1 MTTTL
6 SEFII
11 NKLIGRFI
19 KVYRY
24 KIKYDYGI
32 VVHHSLEPIENL
44 SLYNNRIIEMSEY
57 LSEIINIKL
66 IDGEYS
72 PYGEYDRWPFFEIL
86 IDGNIMMLT
95 FDSKLEFT

>member
-44 SLYNNRIIEMSEY
+44 SLYNDRIIEMSEY
-57 LSEIINIKL
+57 LSEIINIKF
-66 IDGEYS
+66 ID
-72 PYGEYDRWPFFEIL
+72 GEYDRWPFFEIL
-86 IDGNIMMLT
+86 IDGNIIMLT
-95 FDSKLEFT
+95 LNSKLEFT

>member
-32 VVHHSLEPIENL
+32 VVQHSLEPIENL
-44 SLYNNRIIEMSEY
+44 SLYNDRIIEMTEY
-57 LSEIINIKL
+57 LSEIINIKF
-66 IDGEYS
+66 IDGD
-72 PYGEYDRWPFFEIL
+72 YDGWPFFEIL
-86 IDGNIMMLT
+86 IDGNIMILT
-95 FDSKLEFT
+95 LDSKLEFT